1 MKIPMAVASV
11 VLVICTLSTAAQAPA
26 PLAALA
32 RMPVRE
38 VTVFKDGHAFVLH
51 EGTLPTDAAGHV
63 LMDYLPTPVLG
74 TFWPYS
80 SNQDAK
86 LVGVVAGQ
94 RRVRVDQTALTLAEL
109 IAGNAGAE
117 AIITEKATGANRD
130 PVRYAGTL
138 IGIPERSSDELAA
151 TGLPNAAPRTPE
163 RATIV
168 LVRTT
173 DGVKVVNVENIQ
185 DVTFKAPHNSQ
196 VSHEEFRNLLTLQLD
211 WGGRRPAP
219 TADVGLVYVQKG
231 LRWIPGY
238 RVTLDGKGTAALKLQ
253 TTLLN
258 ELADIDDVTANLVIG
273 VPSFAFKDTMD
284 PISLQQSAAQ
294 LSPYFQQGDRMASMS
309 NALMTQMS
317 MGGRAAAQPAGPN
330 PIPDLPES
338 AASEDLFVFTVRHV
352 TMKKGER
359 IVAPVADYT
368 VPYADVFSLDLPYAP
383 PPEVRG
389 NLNDEQESEMARLLS
404 GPHVAHKVRFTNT
417 GSYPMTTA
425 PALILRDNRVLA
437 QGIMTYTAIGAS
449 GDLEITK
456 AVDIQVKKSD
466 NETGRIP
473 DARVLDGDTY
483 ARINLAGKIT
493 LTNYRDKTVEIEVT
507 RHVLGNVTAADH
519 GGVITS
525 VNVFEDGS
533 YSAGSDR
540 PRWWR
545 WYSWPNWWSHFN
557 GVGRIAWTVT
567 LEPGKSAD
575 LGYTWH
581 YFWR

>member
-1 MKIPMAVASV
+1 MKIPIAVASV
-11 VLVICTLSTAAQAPA
+11 ALVICTLSTAAQAPA

-94 RRVRVDQTALTLAEL
+94 RRVRVDQTALTLAEF

-138 IGIPERSSDELAA
+138 IGIPERSADELAA
-151 TGLPNAAPRTPE
+151 TGLPDAAPRTPE

-219 TADVGLVYVQKG
+219 AADVGLVYVQKG
-231 LRWIPGY
+231 LRWIPSY

-258 ELADIDDVTANLVIG
+258 ELTDIDDVTANLVIG

-284 PISLQQSAAQ
+284 PISLQQSAA
-294 LSPYFQQGDRMASMS
+294 
-309 NALMTQMS
+309 
-317 MGGRAAAQPAGPN
+317 
-330 PIPDLPES
+330 
-338 AASEDLFVFTVRHV
+338 
-352 TMKKGER
+352 
-359 IVAPVADYT
+359 
-368 VPYADVFSLDLPYAP
+368 
-383 PPEVRG
+383 
-389 NLNDEQESEMARLLS
+389 
-404 GPHVAHKVRFTNT
+404 
-417 GSYPMTTA
+417 
-425 PALILRDNRVLA
+425 
-437 QGIMTYTAIGAS
+437 
-449 GDLEITK
+449 
-456 AVDIQVKKSD
+456 
-466 NETGRIP
+466 
-473 DARVLDGDTY
+473 
-483 ARINLAGKIT
+483 
-493 LTNYRDKTVEIEVT
+493 
-507 RHVLGNVTAADH
+507 
-519 GGVITS
+519 
-525 VNVFEDGS
+525 
-533 YSAGSDR
+533 
-540 PRWWR
+540 
-545 WYSWPNWWSHFN
+545 
-557 GVGRIAWTVT
+557 
-567 LEPGKSAD
+567 
-575 LGYTWH
+575 
-581 YFWR
+581 

>member
-1 MKIPMAVASV
+1 
-11 VLVICTLSTAAQAPA
+11 
-26 PLAALA
+26 
-32 RMPVRE
+32 
-38 VTVFKDGHAFVLH
+38 
-51 EGTLPTDAAGHV
+51 
-63 LMDYLPTPVLG
+63 
-74 TFWPYS
+74 
-80 SNQDAK
+80 
-86 LVGVVAGQ
+86 
-94 RRVRVDQTALTLAEL
+94 
-109 IAGNAGAE
+109 
-117 AIITEKATGANRD
+117 
-130 PVRYAGTL
+130 
-138 IGIPERSSDELAA
+138 
-151 TGLPNAAPRTPE
+151 
-163 RATIV
+163 
-168 LVRTT
+168 
-173 DGVKVVNVENIQ
+173 
-185 DVTFKAPHNSQ
+185 
-196 VSHEEFRNLLTLQLD
+196 
-211 WGGRRPAP
+211 
-219 TADVGLVYVQKG
+219 
-231 LRWIPGY
+231 
-238 RVTLDGKGTAALKLQ
+238 
-253 TTLLN
+253 
-258 ELADIDDVTANLVIG
+258 
-273 VPSFAFKDTMD
+273 
-284 PISLQQSAAQ
+284 
-294 LSPYFQQGDRMASMS
+294 MASMS

-317 MGGRAAAQPAGPN
+317 MGGRAAADQPAGPD

-389 NLNDEQESEMARLLS
+389 NLNDEQESEMVRLLS
-404 GPHVAHKVRFTNT
+404 VPRVAHKVRFTNT

-533 YSAGSDR
+533 YRAGSDH